1 MSREIDP
8 MSICIKNGI
17 RVYPVRSECGNF
29 QIEYSVDKV
38 PTKKFQKIIS
48 KQRDISDA
56 MRKTYEF
63 LGSKLN
69 K

>member
-1 MSREIDP
+1 MREVDP

-29 QIEYSVDKV
+29 QIEYSVNHVVEKRF
-38 PTKKFQKIIS
+38 PKIIS
-48 KQRDISDA
+48 KQKDVSNA